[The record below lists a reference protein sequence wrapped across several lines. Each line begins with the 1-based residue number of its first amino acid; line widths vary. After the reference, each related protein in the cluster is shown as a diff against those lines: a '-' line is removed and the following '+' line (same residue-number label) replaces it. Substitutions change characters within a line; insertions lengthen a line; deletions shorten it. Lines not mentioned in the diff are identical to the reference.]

1 MPIRN
6 SPIRLN
12 AWPFVAQYGPTTS
25 VRSSNPTR
33 TMVKEFATTQSEA
46 LNSTRGTATSVQPR
60 QARFVQPLCPRANP
74 SRCQQSS
81 ECTPTCQGQKPT
93 TTTQIRLRT
102 AVTSATC
109 FGAVRLLYLGQGINF
124 GNLASSRTKDN
135 EEAQVQA
142 RMDSL
147 MMVITTLCDC
157 IGAVEESNSP
167 NAFAVKMKIV
177 DKINEL
183 IDKIEY

>member
-1 MPIRN
+1 M
-6 SPIRLN
+6 
-12 AWPFVAQYGPTTS
+12 
-25 VRSSNPTR
+25 
-33 TMVKEFATTQSEA
+33 
-46 LNSTRGTATSVQPR
+46 
-60 QARFVQPLCPRANP
+60 
-74 SRCQQSS
+74 
-81 ECTPTCQGQKPT
+81 
-93 TTTQIRLRT
+93 
-102 AVTSATC
+102 
-109 FGAVRLLYLGQGINF
+109 
-124 GNLASSRTKDN
+124 NLASSRTKDN
-135 EEAQVQA
+135 QEAQVQA